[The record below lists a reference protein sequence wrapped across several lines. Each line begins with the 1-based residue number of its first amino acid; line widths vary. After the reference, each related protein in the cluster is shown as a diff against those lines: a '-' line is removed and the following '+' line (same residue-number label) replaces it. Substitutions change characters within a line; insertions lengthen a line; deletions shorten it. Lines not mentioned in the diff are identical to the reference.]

1 MFLKKDT
8 LTYGDASVELYE
20 LSGLQRVEYLE
31 YIQQRTAQYDRETKE
46 ATEEARR
53 VAFLRMGIDI
63 NAWLVSRSLQN
74 VQNADQTRDT
84 GKTSD
89 NIAALWS
96 YEALG
101 KGADMVLSL
110 SGMTPPDSG
119 DETEATEVDS
129 PEKP

>member
-20 LSGLQRVEYLE
+20 LSGLQRIEYLE
-31 YIQQRTAQYDRETKE
+31 YIQQRTAQYDRETE
-46 ATEEARR
+46 ESTATEEERR
-53 VAFLRMGIDI
+53 VAFLRMGVDI

-74 VQNADQTRDT
+74 GDQARDT

-110 SGMTPPDSG
+110 SGMTPPDSDSEEG
-119 DETEATEVDS
+119 VEADL
-129 PEKP
+129 PEKS

>member
-20 LSGLQRVEYLE
+20 LSGLQRIEYLE
-31 YIQQRTAQYDRETKE
+31 YIQQRTAQYDRETEE

-74 VQNADQTRDT
+74 GDQTRDT

-110 SGMTPPDSG
+110 SGMAPPDSDSEEEG
-119 DETEATEVDS
+119 AESSS

>member
-8 LTYGDASVELYE
+8 FNYGEASVEMYE

-31 YIQQRTAQYDRETKE
+31 YIQQRTAQYDREAEKSTKE
-46 ATEEARR
+46 ESR

-63 NAWLVSRSLQN
+63 NAWLVSRSLRNGAQAQDA
-74 VQNADQTRDT
+74 VI
-84 GKTSD
+84 TSD
-89 NIAALWS
+89 NIASLWS

-110 SGMTPPDSG
+110 SGMSPPDSG
-119 DETEATEVDS
+119 DETEAAEADS
-129 PEKP
+129 PEKS

>member
-20 LSGLQRVEYLE
+20 LSGLQRIEYLE

-46 ATEEARR
+46 STEEARR

-74 VQNADQTRDT
+74 GDQTRST
-84 GKTSD
+84 EKTSD

-110 SGMTPPDSG
+110 SGMTPPDSDSAEEG
-119 DETEATEVDS
+119 AESSS

>member
-8 LTYGDASVELYE
+8 LNYGDVSVELHE

-31 YIQQRTAQYDRETKE
+31 YIQQRTAQYDEET
-46 ATEEARR
+46 ADAGEEERR

-74 VQNADQTRDT
+74 GDQTRDT

-110 SGMTPPDSG
+110 SGMSLPDSG
-119 DETEATEVDS
+119 DETEAGEADS

>member
-20 LSGLQRVEYLE
+20 LSGLQRIEYLE
-31 YIQQRTAQYDRETKE
+31 YIQQRTAQYDREAE
-46 ATEEARR
+46 ESAATEEERR
-53 VAFLRMGIDI
+53 VAFLRMGVDI

-74 VQNADQTRDT
+74 GDQTQDAGRN
-84 GKTSD
+84 SD
-89 NIAALWS
+89 NIASLWS

-110 SGMTPPDSG
+110 SGMTPPDS
-119 DETEATEVDS
+119 DSEEENAEADS
-129 PEKP
+129 PEKS

>member
-20 LSGLQRVEYLE
+20 LSGLQRIEYLE
-31 YIQQRTAQYDRETKE
+31 YIQQRTAQYDRETEE
-46 ATEEARR
+46 ATEEVRR
-53 VAFLRMGIDI
+53 VTFLRMGIDI

-74 VQNADQTRDT
+74 GDQTRDT

-89 NIAALWS
+89 SIAALWS

-101 KGADMVLSL
+101 
-110 SGMTPPDSG
+110 
-119 DETEATEVDS
+119 
-129 PEKP
+129 

>member
-1 MFLKKDT
+1 MFLKKGT
-8 LTYGDASVELYE
+8 LTYGDASVDLYE

-31 YIQQRTAQYDRETKE
+31 YIQQRTAQYDRETE
-46 ATEEARR
+46 ESTEEERR

-74 VQNADQTRDT
+74 GDQGQDT

-110 SGMTPPDSG
+110 SGMTPPDSDSEEEG
-119 DETEATEVDS
+119 AEADS
-129 PEKP
+129 PEKS

>member
-8 LTYGDASVELYE
+8 LNYGDASVELHE

-31 YIQQRTAQYDRETKE
+31 YIQQRTAQYDEET
-46 ATEEARR
+46 ADAGEEERR

-74 VQNADQTRDT
+74 GDQTRDT

-89 NIAALWS
+89 SIAALWS

-110 SGMTPPDSG
+110 SGMTPPDSDSEKEG
-119 DETEATEVDS
+119 AESGS

>member
-20 LSGLQRVEYLE
+20 LSGLQRIEYLE

-46 ATEEARR
+46 SAATEEERR
-53 VAFLRMGIDI
+53 VAFLRMGVDI

-74 VQNADQTRDT
+74 GDQTQDAGRN
-84 GKTSD
+84 SD

-110 SGMTPPDSG
+110 SGMTPPDS
-119 DETEATEVDS
+119 DSEEENAEADS
-129 PEKP
+129 PEKS

>member
-8 LTYGDASVELYE
+8 FNYGEASVEMYE

-31 YIQQRTAQYDRETKE
+31 YIQQRTAQYDRETEKS
-46 ATEEARR
+46 TEEERR

-63 NAWLVSRSLQN
+63 NAWLVSCSLRNGAQAQDA
-74 VQNADQTRDT
+74 VI
-84 GKTSD
+84 TSD
-89 NIAALWS
+89 NIASLWS

-110 SGMTPPDSG
+110 SGMSPPDSG
-119 DETEATEVDS
+119 DETEAGEADS
-129 PEKP
+129 PEKS

>member
-20 LSGLQRVEYLE
+20 LSGLQRIEYLE

-74 VQNADQTRDT
+74 GDQTRDT

-110 SGMTPPDSG
+110 SGMTPPDSDSAEEG
-119 DETEATEVDS
+119 AESSS

>member
-8 LTYGDASVELYE
+8 LTYGDSSVELYE
-20 LSGLQRVEYLE
+20 LSGLQRIEYLE
-31 YIQQRTAQYDRETKE
+31 YIQQRTAQYDRETEKS
-46 ATEEARR
+46 TEEARR
-53 VAFLRMGIDI
+53 LVFLRMGIDI

-74 VQNADQTRDT
+74 GDQTRDT

-110 SGMTPPDSG
+110 SGMSLPDSG
-119 DETEATEVDS
+119 DETEAGEADS

>member
-1 MFLKKDT
+1 MFLKKDV
-8 LTYGDASVELYE
+8 LTYGEASVELYE
-20 LSGLQRVEYLE
+20 LSGLQRIEYLE
-31 YIQQRTAQYDRETKE
+31 YIQQRTAQYNRETEE
-46 ATEEARR
+46 ATEEASR

-74 VQNADQTRDT
+74 GDQTRDT

-110 SGMTPPDSG
+110 SGMTPPDSDSAEEG
-119 DETEATEVDS
+119 AESSS

>member
-20 LSGLQRVEYLE
+20 LSGLQRIEYLE
-31 YIQQRTAQYDRETKE
+31 YIQQRTAQYDRETE
-46 ATEEARR
+46 ESTEEERR
-53 VAFLRMGIDI
+53 VAFLRMGVDI

-74 VQNADQTRDT
+74 GDQTRDT

-110 SGMTPPDSG
+110 SGMTPPDSDSEEG
-119 DETEATEVDS
+119 VEADL
-129 PEKP
+129 PEKS

>member
-20 LSGLQRVEYLE
+20 LSGLQRIEYLE
-31 YIQQRTAQYDRETKE
+31 YIQQRTAQYDRETE
-46 ATEEARR
+46 VSTEEERR
-53 VAFLRMGIDI
+53 VAFLRMGVDI

-74 VQNADQTRDT
+74 GDQTRDT

-110 SGMTPPDSG
+110 SGMTPPDSDSEEG
-119 DETEATEVDS
+119 VEADL
-129 PEKP
+129 PEKS

>member
-46 ATEEARR
+46 ATEEERR

>member
-8 LTYGDASVELYE
+8 LTYGDASVDLYE

-31 YIQQRTAQYDRETKE
+31 YIQQRTAQYDRETE
-46 ATEEARR
+46 ESTEEARR

-63 NAWLVSRSLQN
+63 NAWLVSRSL
-74 VQNADQTRDT
+74 QNADQTRDT

-110 SGMTPPDSG
+110 SGMSLPDSG
-119 DETEATEVDS
+119 DETEAGEADS

>member
-1 MFLKKDT
+1 LN
-8 LTYGDASVELYE
+8 YGDASVELHE

-31 YIQQRTAQYDRETKE
+31 YIQQRTAQYDEET
-46 ATEEARR
+46 ADAGEEERR

-74 VQNADQTRDT
+74 GDQTRDT

-110 SGMTPPDSG
+110 SGMSLPDSG
-119 DETEATEVDS
+119 DETEAGEADS

>member
-8 LTYGDASVELYE
+8 LTYGDASVELHE

-31 YIQQRTAQYDRETKE
+31 YIQQRTAQYDEET
-46 ATEEARR
+46 ADAGEEERR

-74 VQNADQTRDT
+74 GDQTRDT

-110 SGMTPPDSG
+110 SGMSLPDSG
-119 DETEATEVDS
+119 DETEAGEADS

>member
-1 MFLKKDT
+1 MFLKKGT
-8 LTYGDASVELYE
+8 LTYGDASVDLYE

-31 YIQQRTAQYDRETKE
+31 YIQQRTAQYDRETEESTE
-46 ATEEARR
+46 AERR

-74 VQNADQTRDT
+74 GDQTRDT

-110 SGMTPPDSG
+110 SGMTPPDSDSEEDG
-119 DETEATEVDS
+119 VEADS
-129 PEKP
+129 PEKS

>member
-8 LTYGDASVELYE
+8 LTYGDASVDLYE

-46 ATEEARR
+46 STEEERR

-63 NAWLVSRSLQN
+63 NAWLVSSSLQN
-74 VQNADQTRDT
+74 TDQTRDT

-110 SGMTPPDSG
+110 SGMTP
-119 DETEATEVDS
+119 
-129 PEKP
+129 

>member
-31 YIQQRTAQYDRETKE
+31 YIQQRTAQYDRETE
-46 ATEEARR
+46 ESTEEARR

-74 VQNADQTRDT
+74 GDQTQDT

-110 SGMTPPDSG
+110 SGMTFPDSDSEEEG
-119 DETEATEVDS
+119 AEANS
-129 PEKP
+129 PEKS

>member
-8 LTYGDASVELYE
+8 LTYGDTSVELYE

-31 YIQQRTAQYDRETKE
+31 YIQQRTAQYDRETE
-46 ATEEARR
+46 TSTEEERR

-74 VQNADQTRDT
+74 GDQTRDT

-89 NIAALWS
+89 NIAAIWS

-110 SGMTPPDSG
+110 SGMTPPDSDSEEEG
-119 DETEATEVDS
+119 VEADS
-129 PEKP
+129 PEKS

>member
-31 YIQQRTAQYDRETKE
+31 YIQQRTAQYDREE
-46 ATEEARR
+46 EESTEEERR
-53 VAFLRMGIDI
+53 VTFLRMGVDI

-74 VQNADQTRDT
+74 GDQTRDT

-110 SGMTPPDSG
+110 SGMTPPDSDSEEEG
-119 DETEATEVDS
+119 AEANS
-129 PEKP
+129 PEKS

>member
-1 MFLKKDT
+1 MKKDT
-8 LTYGDASVELYE
+8 LTYGDASVDLYE

-31 YIQQRTAQYDRETKE
+31 YIQQRTAQYDRETE
-46 ATEEARR
+46 ESTEEERR

-74 VQNADQTRDT
+74 GDQTRDT

-110 SGMTPPDSG
+110 SGMTPPDSDHEEEG
-119 DETEATEVDS
+119 EEADS
-129 PEKP
+129 PEKS

>member
-8 LTYGDASVELYE
+8 FNYGEASVELYE

-31 YIQQRTAQYDRETKE
+31 YIQQRTAQYDREAEKS
-46 ATEEARR
+46 TEGESR

-63 NAWLVSRSLQN
+63 NAWLVSRSLRNGAQAQDA
-74 VQNADQTRDT
+74 VI
-84 GKTSD
+84 TSD
-89 NIAALWS
+89 NIASLWS

-110 SGMTPPDSG
+110 SGMSPPDSG
-119 DETEATEVDS
+119 DETEAAEADS
-129 PEKP
+129 PEKS

>member
-8 LTYGDASVELYE
+8 LTYGYASVELYE
-20 LSGLQRVEYLE
+20 LSGLQRIEYLE
-31 YIQQRTAQYDRETKE
+31 YIQQRTAQYDRETEE

-74 VQNADQTRDT
+74 GDQTRDT

-110 SGMTPPDSG
+110 SGMTPPDSDSEEEG
-119 DETEATEVDS
+119 AESSS

>member
-20 LSGLQRVEYLE
+20 LSGLQRIEYLE
-31 YIQQRTAQYDRETKE
+31 YIQQRTAQYDRETE
-46 ATEEARR
+46 ESAATEEERR

-74 VQNADQTRDT
+74 GDQTQDT

-110 SGMTPPDSG
+110 SGMTPPDSDSEEEG
-119 DETEATEVDS
+119 AEADS
-129 PEKP
+129 PEKS

>member
-20 LSGLQRVEYLE
+20 LSGLQRIEYLE
-31 YIQQRTAQYDRETKE
+31 YIQQRTAQYDRETEE

-74 VQNADQTRDT
+74 GDQTRDT

-110 SGMTPPDSG
+110 SGMTPPDSDSEEEG
-119 DETEATEVDS
+119 AESSS

>member
-31 YIQQRTAQYDRETKE
+31 YIQQRTAQYDRETE
-46 ATEEARR
+46 ESTEEARR

-63 NAWLVSRSLQN
+63 NAWLVSCSL
-74 VQNADQTRDT
+74 QNADQTRDT

-110 SGMTPPDSG
+110 SGMSLPDSG
-119 DETEATEVDS
+119 DETEAGEADS
-129 PEKP
+129 PEKS

>member
-31 YIQQRTAQYDRETKE
+31 YIQQRTAQYDRETE
-46 ATEEARR
+46 ESTEEARR

-74 VQNADQTRDT
+74 GDQTRDT

-89 NIAALWS
+89 NIAGLWS

-110 SGMTPPDSG
+110 SGMSLPDSG
-119 DETEATEVDS
+119 DETEAGEADS